1 MLAPVLLAACIAIEG
16 ERILVSDLARA
27 LPAFSNAPGAEEIGI
42 SPSPGVR
49 RLMGRRELERVASL
63 FGVELSAESGAC
75 FERAADPLT
84 EARVL
89 EALKPALKGERGA
102 WELLEFSRTPA
113 PRGALEFLA
122 PVRPPADTPVVVR
135 GRVLYPPNRSYPV
148 WARIRITRPPRDV
161 ERGAMVDVEVV
172 SGGAVLKFQAR
183 AESGGETGQTVL
195 VRNPVTKTCFSARV
209 AGSGKAT
216 VDANNDNKSARAR
229 TRGGLGE
236 PGR

>member
-1 MLAPVLLAACIAIEG
+1 MFAPVLLAACIAIEG

-27 LPAFSNAPGAEEIGI
+27 LPAFAKAAGEEEIGI
-42 SPSPGVR
+42 APSPGVR
-49 RLMGRRELERVASL
+49 RLMGRRELEREAAR
-63 FGVELSAESGAC
+63 FGVELPAESSVC
-75 FERAADPLT
+75 FERAAEPLT

-89 EALKPALKGERGA
+89 EALKPALKGERGT
-102 WELLEFSRTPA
+102 WELLEFSRLPA
-113 PRGALEFLA
+113 PKGGLEFLA
-122 PVRPPADTPVVVR
+122 PVRSAADAPVVVR

-148 WARIRITRPPRDV
+148 WARIRITRPPREV

-183 AESGGETGQTVL
+183 AESGGETGETVL
-195 VRNPVTKTCFSARV
+195 LRNLTTKTCFSARV

-229 TRGGLGE
+229 ARGGLGE